1 MATTTSWS
9 DGRHIGSE
17 LFRDCLPAAEGHT
30 SAGKEVGYYLH
41 PIAIDDY
48 LYRWELAA
56 RWLSFS

>member
-1 MATTTSWS
+1 MAV
-9 DGRHIGSE
+9 
-17 LFRDCLPAAEGHT
+17 GHT